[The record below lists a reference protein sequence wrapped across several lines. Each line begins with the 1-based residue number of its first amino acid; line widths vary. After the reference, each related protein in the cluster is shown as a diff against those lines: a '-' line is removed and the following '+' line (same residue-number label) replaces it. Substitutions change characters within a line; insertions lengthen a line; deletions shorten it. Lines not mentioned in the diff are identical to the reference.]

1 MTVSQQLITI
11 AAAGAATLLTRV
23 VPFIAFR
30 RRTPAVVT
38 YLGRVLPAAVFGM
51 LIVYCLKDV
60 QLSAGTHGIPE
71 ALGIAA
77 VVLVHRWR
85 RNMLLSI
92 ATGTGLYLL
101 LVNVALA

>member
-11 AAAGAATLLTRV
+11 AVAGAATLLTRA

-92 ATGTGLYLL
+92 AAGTGLYLL

>member
-11 AAAGAATLLTRV
+11 AAAGTATLLTRA

-51 LIVYCLKDV
+51 LVVYCLKDI

-77 VVLVHRWR
+77 VVLIHRWR

-92 ATGTGLYLL
+92 AAGTGLYLL
-101 LVNVALA
+101 LLNTVLA